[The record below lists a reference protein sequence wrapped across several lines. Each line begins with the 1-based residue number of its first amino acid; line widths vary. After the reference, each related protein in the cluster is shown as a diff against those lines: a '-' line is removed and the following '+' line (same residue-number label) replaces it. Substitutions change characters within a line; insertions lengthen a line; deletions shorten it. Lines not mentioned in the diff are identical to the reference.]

1 MLERRVQVMTA
12 DEAVAQIP
20 DGATVF
26 VGGSGGGI
34 QEPTELLA
42 ALGRRHRESGA
53 PTDLTVWHCS
63 GIGDRDAQGL
73 SLIAEPGMLHRVVG
87 GHWGMAPRM
96 AELALSEQIEAYNLP
111 QGAISQ
117 LLREI
122 AGARPGLITKIG
134 LGTFVDPEL
143 EGGRINRRSPEGVVR
158 RITIDG
164 EEHLFYPSFPIDV
177 AFIRGSAI
185 DERGNLT
192 LDDEAAL
199 LEALA
204 IAQATHASGGTV
216 IVQAQRLAAAGSLH
230 PRQVRVP
237 GVVTD
242 IACIAPEQH
251 QTAVRRYDPA
261 LSGDLRS
268 PTTSIPRLPASA
280 RKVVARRAT
289 REVRAGEI
297 VNIGVGMPDGVASVA
312 LEEDRLHELTFAVE
326 QGNVGGI
333 PITGVEFGAVVNPE
347 ATIEQAAQFDF
358 FNAGGLDVAVLG
370 MAQLDA
376 KGNVNVSR
384 YGDSLSGCGGFIDIS
399 QGAKRVVFCGTLTS
413 GGLRAELTGDSLR
426 IEQEGRH
433 RKLVRDV
440 DQVTFS
446 SRRALERGQ
455 PVLYVTERAVFELT
469 DQGLELV
476 EIAPGVDLEKEV
488 IGLVDFEPIVNE
500 PKLMDPALFAP

>member
-1 MLERRVQVMTA
+1 MTDGRIKVVTP
-12 DEAVAQIP
+12 DEAVAHIP

-42 ALGRRHRESGA
+42 ALGRRHRQTGE
-53 PTDLTVWHCS
+53 PRQLTVWHCS
-63 GIGDRDAQGL
+63 GIGDRGASGL
-73 SLIAEPGMLHRVVG
+73 SLIADADMLHRVVG
-87 GHWGMAPRM
+87 GHWGMAPPM
-96 AELALSEQIEAYNLP
+96 AQLALDGQIEAYNFP

-143 EGGRINRRSPEGVVR
+143 QGGRINDRSPDGLVR
-158 RITIDG
+158 RIAIDG
-164 EEHLFYPSFPIDV
+164 EDYLFYPSFPIDV
-177 AFIRGSAI
+177 AFIRGSTI

-199 LEALA
+199 LEALS

-230 PRQVRVP
+230 PRSVRVP
-237 GVVTD
+237 GLVTD
-242 IACIAPEQH
+242 VACIAPDQP
-251 QTAVRRYDPA
+251 QTAARFYDPA
-261 LSGDLRS
+261 LSGALRS
-268 PTTSIPRLPASA
+268 PATSVPRLPASA

-289 REVRAGEI
+289 REVRAGEV

-333 PITGVEFGAVVNPE
+333 PITGLEFGAVINPE

-358 FNAGGLDVAVLG
+358 FNAGGLDIAVLG

-376 KGNVNVSR
+376 SGNVNVSH
-384 YGDSLSGCGGFIDIS
+384 YGASLSGCGGFIDIS
-399 QGAKRVVFCGTLTS
+399 QGAKRLVFCGTLTS
-413 GGLRAELTGDSLR
+413 GGLRAELLGDSLR

-433 RKLVRDV
+433 RKLVRNV

-446 SRRALERGQ
+446 SRRALEQGQ
-455 PVLYVTERAVFELT
+455 SVLYVTERAVFSLT
-469 DQGLELV
+469 EQGLELI
-476 EIAPGVDLEKEV
+476 EIAPGIDLDKEV
-488 IGLVDFEPIVNE
+488 LELVDFTPIVNQ
-500 PKLMDPALFAP
+500 PKLMDPDLFVA

>member
-1 MLERRVQVMTA
+1 MADGQIKVMA
-12 DEAVAQIP
+12 PDEAVAHVP

-26 VGGSGGGI
+26 VGGSGGGL

-42 ALGRRHRESGA
+42 ALGRRHRETGA
-53 PTDLTVWHCS
+53 PTQLTVWHCS
-63 GIGDRDAQGL
+63 GIGDRDAAGL
-73 SLIAEPGMLHRVVG
+73 SLIAEAGMLHRVVG
-87 GHWGMAPRM
+87 GHWGMAPPM
-96 AELALSEQIEAYNLP
+96 AKLAIEGRIEAYNLP

-122 AGARPGLITKIG
+122 AGARPGLLTKIG

-143 EGGRINRRSPEGVVR
+143 QGGRINSRSPDGVVR
-158 RITIDG
+158 RMTVDG
-164 EEHLFYPSFPIDV
+164 EPLLFYPSFPIDV
-177 AFIRGSAI
+177 AFIRGSTI

-230 PRQVRVP
+230 PRSVRVP

-242 IACIAPEQH
+242 IACIVADQP
-251 QTAVRRYDPA
+251 QTAARYYDPA
-261 LSGDLRS
+261 LSGSLRS
-268 PTTSIPRLPASA
+268 PATSIPRLPATA
-280 RKVVARRAT
+280 RKVVARRVT
-289 REVRAGEI
+289 REIQAGEV

-312 LEEDRLHELTFAVE
+312 LEEGRLHELTFAVE
-326 QGNVGGI
+326 QGNVGGV
-333 PITGVEFGAVVNPE
+333 PITGIEFGAVVNPE

-358 FNAGGLDVAVLG
+358 FNAGGLDIAVLG

-376 KGNVNVSR
+376 DGNVNVSR
-384 YGDSLSGCGGFIDIS
+384 YGDTLSGCGGFIDIS
-399 QGAKRVVFCGTLTS
+399 QGAKRLVFCGTLTS
-413 GGLRAELTGDSLR
+413 GGLRAELAGDALR

-433 RKLVRDV
+433 RKLVREV

-446 SRRALERGQ
+446 SRRALEQGQ
-455 PVLYVTERAVFELT
+455 PVLYVTERAVFRLT
-469 DQGLELV
+469 EQGLELI
-476 EIAPGVDLEKEV
+476 EIAPGIDLEKEV
-488 IGLVDFEPIVNE
+488 LELVDFAPIVNQ
-500 PKLMDPALFAP
+500 PKLMDPDLFAP